1 MTKRVRL
8 REKLSRQPAA
18 LLTDWHFSLASP
30 ADRALYA
37 DPGDQ
42 ASSDLEQD
50 LAIQVRTRLIAWL
63 KRIEDALVLMQ
74 TKHYGWCRRCR
85 KSIPF
90 ARLAI
95 QPYALLCVSCLAR
108 MDGRR
113 E

>member
-42 ASSDLEQD
+42 ASSDFEQD
-50 LAIQVRTRLIAWL
+50 LAIQVRTRTIARL
-63 KRIEDALVLMQ
+63 KRIEHTLILMQ
-74 TKHYGWCRRCR
+74 TEHYEKCRRCR
-85 KSIPF
+85 KGDS
-90 ARLAI
+90 LCSTGDSTVC
-95 QPYALLCVSCLAR
+95 ALMRFLTCTH
-108 MDGRR
+108 GW
-113 E
+113 

>member
-8 REKLSRQPAA
+8 REKLSRQRAA
-18 LLTDWHFSLASP
+18 LLTDWNFSLASP

-85 KSIPF
+85 KAIPYP
-90 ARLAI
+90 RLVV
-95 QPYALLCVSCLAR
+95 QPDTRFCVSCPKF
-108 MDGRR
+108 MESGR
-113 E
+113 